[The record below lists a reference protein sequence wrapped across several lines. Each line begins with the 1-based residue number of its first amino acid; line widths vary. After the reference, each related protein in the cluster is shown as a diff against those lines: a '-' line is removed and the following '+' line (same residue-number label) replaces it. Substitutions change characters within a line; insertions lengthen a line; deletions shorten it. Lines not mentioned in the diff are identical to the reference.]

1 MPTRH
6 TLRNY
11 GLYALVLVA
20 AALTGRLLATAEL
33 SFGGWVGL

>member
-1 MPTRH
+1 MSTRH
-6 TLRNY
+6 TLRKH